1 MHGHNQFNWII
12 WIADGEG
19 EVFGFSFVKSNLS
32 IVFAISKRKLSSPL
46 EFESLF
52 KKKKEKEKV
61 SNDLIVRAK
70 TDDLK
75 KKKKIS
81 RDYRASD
88 DKNYINVCQLIEL
101 T

>member
-1 MHGHNQFNWII
+1 MGRGRLSALASLNQIFPS
-12 WIADGEG
+12 
-19 EVFGFSFVKSNLS
+19 FSLLASENSL
-32 IVFAISKRKLSSPL
+32 RPSSL
-46 EFESLF
+46 RVCL